1 MHVIESDN
9 GKLFFPTEGH
19 LQRLFCQRSFHVRNL
34 VCPLGYIY
42 SKSRIPLAWTSIYG
56 IFWGFSFFLR
66 VDIFEI
72 FCLAYLSLQ
81 TLFFQKLCIFLVYG
95 KMDML
100 KKMTLSFLWKRDECI
115 FWEFFIKFTDWN
127 AISHSEQKRE
137 EKSASAKKSVNLAP
151 FFYLENFVFLVK
163 KSLTKNSQFQYF
175 EISRLSWEPQK
186 LTSRNS
192 TYIYDKIN
200 LIFFTVGPFLLSS
213 WMVWDLTVPCIP
225 LYLVLYPVLWLLNH
239 WLLQPYAQIL

>member
-42 SKSRIPLAWTSIYG
+42 SKSRIPLAWNSIYG

-127 AISHSEQKRE
+127 AISHSEQKRR
-137 EKSASAKKSVNLAP
+137 KKCICKKVSILHHFSTLKTL
-151 FFYLENFVFLVK
+151 FFLSK
-163 KSLTKNSQFQYF
+163 KRLTNDS
-175 EISRLSWEPQK
+175 
-186 LTSRNS
+186 
-192 TYIYDKIN
+192 
-200 LIFFTVGPFLLSS
+200 
-213 WMVWDLTVPCIP
+213 
-225 LYLVLYPVLWLLNH
+225 
-239 WLLQPYAQIL
+239 

>member
-1 MHVIESDN
+1 MDL
-9 GKLFFPTEGH
+9 LFWQIWFSHTWAFLPNACDWIRQWEIVFPDGGTPPET
-19 LQRLFCQRSFHVRNL
+19 LLSEILSCKKSCLSTRIYLFQVQNSLSLNLNLRNFL
-34 VCPLGYIY
+34 RFFI
-42 SKSRIPLAWTSIYG
+42 
-56 IFWGFSFFLR
+56 FLR

-127 AISHSEQKRE
+127 AISHSEQKRR
-137 EKSASAKKSVNLAP
+137 KKCICKKSVNLAP

-163 KSLTKNSQFQYF
+163 KSLTKNS
-175 EISRLSWEPQK
+175 
-186 LTSRNS
+186 
-192 TYIYDKIN
+192 
-200 LIFFTVGPFLLSS
+200 
-213 WMVWDLTVPCIP
+213 
-225 LYLVLYPVLWLLNH
+225 
-239 WLLQPYAQIL
+239 

>member
-1 MHVIESDN
+1 MDL
-9 GKLFFPTEGH
+9 LFWQIWFSHTWAFLPNACDWIRQWEIVFPDGGTPPET
-19 LQRLFCQRSFHVRNL
+19 LLSEILSCKKSCLSTRIYLFQVQNSLSLNLNLRNFL
-34 VCPLGYIY
+34 RFFI
-42 SKSRIPLAWTSIYG
+42 
-56 IFWGFSFFLR
+56 FLR

-127 AISHSEQKRE
+127 AISHSEQKRR
-137 EKSASAKKSVNLAP
+137 KKCICKKSVNLAP

-163 KSLTKNSQFQYF
+163 KK
-175 EISRLSWEPQK
+175 
-186 LTSRNS
+186 
-192 TYIYDKIN
+192 
-200 LIFFTVGPFLLSS
+200 V
-213 WMVWDLTVPCIP
+213 
-225 LYLVLYPVLWLLNH
+225 
-239 WLLQPYAQIL
+239 